1 MVININRDGVPL
13 QCQRALSSSNHQDSW
28 RETAAM
34 QTAVSHPAFSYSNLI
49 ECMIMA
55 GCYADLVRDLQGC
68 GCGKREGG
76 QSCERDGISISQGLH
91 IYSIKDWSSVWI
103 CTVQLL
109 LSNYQFC
116 PRLSVSV
123 LPSPRTRSWLLPTKH
138 STPWRKRPATSEC
151 IVDEDM
157 FVVLKYG
164 FTCCKPWCVIFQ
176 YSGKDVIV
184 GILKTGQKNLFLCV
198 NIRYVAILIY
208 HTVVM
213 FNTLSPSPSPSLL

>member
-1 MVININRDGVPL
+1 ML
-13 QCQRALSSSNHQDSW
+13 CWSCH
-28 RETAAM
+28 
-34 QTAVSHPAFSYSNLI
+34 
-49 ECMIMA
+49 
-55 GCYADLVRDLQGC
+55 LQGC

-76 QSCERDGISISQGLH
+76 QNCERDGISISQGLH

-109 LSNYQFC
+109 LSDYKFC

-138 STPWRKRPATSEC
+138 SISWRKRPTISEC
-151 IVDEDM
+151 IVNQDM

-164 FTCCKPWCVIFQ
+164 FTCCKPWCVVFQ
-176 YSGKDVIV
+176 YSGKGVIV

-198 NIRYVAILIY
+198 NIRILIS

-213 FNTLSPSPSPSLL
+213 FNTLSLHLPPYYRTHVGYSMRCLRCVCLTFMSMSRSKDVAMERSSLRQC